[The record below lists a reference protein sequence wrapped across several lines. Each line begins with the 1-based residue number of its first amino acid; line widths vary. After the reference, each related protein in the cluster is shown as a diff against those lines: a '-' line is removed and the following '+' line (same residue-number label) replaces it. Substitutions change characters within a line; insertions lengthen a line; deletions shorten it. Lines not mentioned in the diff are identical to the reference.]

1 MKIYHNPRCRKSREA
16 LSLLESHNCKI
27 TIIEYLKTPLNKE
40 EMKNLIKM
48 LNLSAFDLIRKEEKV
63 FKENY
68 KNKNLTEDECV
79 ELLCQ
84 HPILIQRPI
93 IIKDNVAVLGR
104 PPINILALLNK

>member
-16 LSLLESHNCKI
+16 LSLLKSHNCEI
-27 TIIEYLKTPLNKE
+27 SIVEYLKTPLNKE
-40 EMKNLIKM
+40 EIKNLIKM
-48 LNLSAFDLIRKEEKV
+48 LNISAFDLIRKEEKV

-68 KNKNLTEDECV
+68 KNQKLSENECV

-84 HPILIQRPI
+84 YPILIQRPI

-104 PPINILALLNK
+104 PPINILALLNI